1 MSMKMPTPSF
11 PTIQHFTPNT
21 TFNRSSVKMSAS
33 ATTIAEDIDDEYWTS
48 NEKID
53 VSRN

>member
-11 PTIQHFTPNT
+11 PTIQHFNQNT

-33 ATTIAEDIDDEYWTS
+33 TIAEDIDEEYFTK
-48 NEKID
+48 NERID
-53 VSRN
+53 VTRN